1 VVEYEEAPPA
11 PFFVYGWVNASDG
24 APVVNPGV
32 TITNL
37 NTSEVFIAETIP
49 DSSFYQVLTS
59 SWNVSAGDVLR
70 FDVSNGGAAAELEHE
85 VTEEEMDTG
94 GLFNFNL
101 SLTMPPEILSYAPE
115 TPVSDVVGDAR
126 TFNITVDQTVN
137 VSWLIN
143 GTVVQTNESVTEAS
157 YTNTSAVA
165 GYWNVSAV
173 VTNENGTAMQTWWWT
188 VIVKDITPPAS
199 ITNLHNTTYAPTY
212 INWSWTNPAD
222 ADFNYT
228 MVYINGT
235 WEKNTS
241 EPFYN
246 ATGLNPDT
254 AYEIGT
260 RTVDKV
266 GNINMTWVNHSA
278 RTAPAVPLGVCGDVT
293 GDKSIDIGDVI
304 LLGNHV
310 RYPAK
315 YPVDEWAADVNCDS
329 SIDIGDVILLG
340 NHVRYPAKYPLRCCE
355 I

>member
-1 VVEYEEAPPA
+1 MDNTWYLIVASKFGAFYGYKHPTGGPQPQPPA
-11 PFFVYGWVNASDG
+11 
-24 APVVNPGV
+24 
-32 TITNL
+32 I
-37 NTSEVFIAETIP
+37 I
-49 DSSFYQVLTS
+49 
-59 SWNVSAGDVLR
+59 
-70 FDVSNGGAAAELEHE
+70 
-85 VTEEEMDTG
+85 
-94 GLFNFNL
+94 
-101 SLTMPPEILSYAPE
+101 SYAPE

-173 VTNENGTAMQTWWWT
+173 ATNENGTAMQTWWWT

-315 YPVDEWAADVNCDS
+315 YP
-329 SIDIGDVILLG
+329 
-340 NHVRYPAKYPLRCCE
+340 LRCCE